1 MSVEDII
8 QAWKADDDDD
18 KDDDDSKAPENPAGE
33 EELTDEELKEAAGGL
48 MNPTNYGDAC
58 SRPPAGGGS
67 C

>member
-8 QAWKADDDDD
+8 RAWKADDDDD
-18 KDDDDSKAPENPAGE
+18 KDDKDDKGKAPENPAGE

-58 SRPPAGGGS
+58 SRGPA